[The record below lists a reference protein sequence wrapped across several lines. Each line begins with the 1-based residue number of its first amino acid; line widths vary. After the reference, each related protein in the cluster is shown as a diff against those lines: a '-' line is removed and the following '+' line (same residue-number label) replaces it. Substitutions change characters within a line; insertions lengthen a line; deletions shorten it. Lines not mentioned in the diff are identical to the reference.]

1 MIDPLVQGT
10 LAAATFAL
18 SLKLTG
24 DHTPE
29 TPWWRRMA
37 GIGYGTFGLWLGFML
52 LSSNVAVVRDSEVT
66 VLSRGPGWVVMS
78 MSSNKVR
85 SKCEFE
91 FIRALVVNEA
101 GETAKAWWEAL
112 DDPTPGSTRPVGKQ
126 WMGDWRVR
134 WDSSRFKPVAVRF
147 DAHHNCG
154 SLGGDVVTTTGPFP
168 IGAKP

>member
-85 SKCEFE
+85 SNCEL
-91 FIRALVVNEA
+91 RA
-101 GETAKAWWEAL
+101 
-112 DDPTPGSTRPVGKQ
+112 TRPDNSSCRRAIAVP
-126 WMGDWRVR
+126 
-134 WDSSRFKPVAVRF
+134 SSRRTMKMQNRWQ
-147 DAHHNCG
+147 
-154 SLGGDVVTTTGPFP
+154 TMP
-168 IGAKP
+168 IKHA